1 MAAAKTRSRL
11 ASGWV
16 RSIRRHLKKATPNT
30 AAGSIRDRIDAAGGS
45 LPWAEVMRIALYEP
59 GAGYYRRGV
68 RRIGRGGDFYTAVS
82 VGPAFGELLGLFVER
97 AWRAAGSPR
106 EFAIIEQGAHD
117 GTLATDILRGLQHNA
132 PELYRAVHYVIIEPD
147 AAHRATQRETPG
159 VLAEKLSHAD
169 HPAALVD
176 VPAGAVFLCNELPDA
191 MPVHR
196 VRFTGGRWSE
206 SHVRVAESGGLE
218 FFPAAPSSARLAGE
232 LSKIPGAPPEGF
244 VTEVNLAMLD
254 WIRALAAARFNGPV
268 LILDYGHG
276 AEDCFSPAHAGGS
289 LRRYRGH
296 HSDDRVLED
305 LGECDLTAHVNF
317 TRLARE
323 ALDCGMQI
331 VEFIEQGRFLTRL
344 LAESA
349 TAGHARRD
357 AAWLRQFQ
365 SLTHPGIMG
374 RVFHALVLGKHIDP
388 AGLATPE
395 MTGAARRRLG
405 L

>member
-1 MAAAKTRSRL
+1 M
-11 ASGWV
+11 
-16 RSIRRHLKKATPNT
+16 ATPNT
-30 AAGSIRDRIDAAGGS
+30 AAGIIRDRINAAGGS
-45 LPWAEVMRIALYEP
+45 LPWAEVMRMALYQP

-68 RRIGRGGDFYTAVS
+68 RRVGRGGDFYTSVS

-117 GTLATDILRGLQHNA
+117 GTLAADILRGLQRNA
-132 PELYRAVHYVIIEPD
+132 PELYPAVRYVIIEPD
-147 AAHRATQRETPG
+147 ADHRATQRETLG
-159 VLAEKLSHAD
+159 DLAGKLSHAE
-169 HPAALVD
+169 HPAA
-176 VPAGAVFLCNELPDA
+176 PAAARENAVFLCNELPDA

-196 VRFTGGRWSE
+196 VRFAGGSWSE
-206 SHVRVAESGGLE
+206 FHVRATESAGFE
-218 FFPAAPSSARLAGE
+218 FFSAAPSSARLAGE
-232 LSKIPGAPPEGF
+232 LSTIPGPLPEGF
-244 VTEVNLAMLD
+244 ITEVNLAMLD
-254 WIRALAAARFNGPV
+254 WMRAVAAAPFSGPV
-268 LILDYGHG
+268 LILDYGHND
-276 AEDCFSPAHAGGS
+276 EDYYSRDRAGGS

-296 HSDDRVLED
+296 QSDDRVLED

-331 VEFIEQGRFLTRL
+331 IEFIEQGRFLTRL

-349 TAGHARRD
+349 PAGRAPRD

-374 RVFHALVLGKHIDP
+374 RAFHALVLGKHIDP
-388 AGLATPE
+388 ASLATPG